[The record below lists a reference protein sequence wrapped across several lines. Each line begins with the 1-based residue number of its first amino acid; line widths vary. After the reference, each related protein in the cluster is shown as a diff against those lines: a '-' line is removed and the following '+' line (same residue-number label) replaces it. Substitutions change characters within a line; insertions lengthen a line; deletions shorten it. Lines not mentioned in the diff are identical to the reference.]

1 MNLPKLKTQIVL
13 LLENHYNSLYTLK
26 EIETQGLHYI
36 ELTSSDGAS
45 KAQISLNEG
54 GRLSN
59 LVFEDTQVL
68 ADFDASTY
76 ENNYASSILFPF
88 VNRIKDGKYT
98 FNNSKYKLN
107 CNEVDKNNALHGL
120 VYNKTFACAKK
131 ALTLNDASV
140 TLQYKDYGKHQG
152 FPFKFNIELTY
163 TLNKKGII
171 VSVNIINKDK
181 KTFPFSVGWHPY
193 FYSKNL
199 DNSTLNFS
207 SNKKYVFDNQQIIS
221 GTTDLNIEMPF
232 QLKAVTL
239 DDCYPLKTNEIDFS
253 TPEYSFNIG
262 STSKENFLQLY
273 TPEVHNVIAIEPMT
287 GAADNFNNKIGLQTL
302 QPNETYNMK
311 WLIAIETIN
320 TNRLF
325 KKLCSS

>member
-1 MNLPKLKTQIVL
+1 MYTIEKLEKQD
-13 LLENHYNSLYTLK
+13 
-26 EIETQGLHYI
+26 LHYL

-45 KAQISLNEG
+45 KAQISLNQG
-54 GRLSN
+54 GRLSH
-59 LVFEDTQVL
+59 LVFEGIQVL

-76 ENNYASSILFPF
+76 ENNYASSIQFPF

-120 VYNKTFACAKK
+120 VYNKTFVCTKK
-131 ALTLNDASV
+131 ALTLHYASV
-140 TLQYKDYGKHQG
+140 TLQYKDNGKHQG

-171 VSVNIINKDK
+171 LSVNIANKDK

-325 KKLCSS
+325 KNLCSS

>member
-1 MNLPKLKTQIVL
+1 
-13 LLENHYNSLYTLK
+13 LYTIR
-26 EIETQGLHYI
+26 EIETQGLHYL
-36 ELTSSDGAS
+36 ELTSSDS
-45 KAQISLNEG
+45 VSRAQISLNQG

-88 VNRIKDGKYT
+88 VSRIKDGKYT
-98 FNNSKYKLN
+98 FNNLKYKLN

-120 VYNKTFACAKK
+120 IYNKTFVCTKK

-163 TLNKKGII
+163 TLNEKGII
-171 VSVNIINKDK
+171 VSVSIANKDK
-181 KTFPFSVGWHPY
+181 KTFPFSLGWHPY
-193 FYSKNL
+193 FYSKKL

-239 DDCYPLKTNEIDFS
+239 DDCYLLKTNEIDFS
-253 TPEYSFNIG
+253 TPEYSFKIE

-273 TPEVHNVIAIEPMT
+273 TPEVCNVIAIEPMT
-287 GAADNFNNKIGLQTL
+287 GTGNNFNNEIGLQTL

-311 WLIAIETIN
+311 WLMAIETRNSKIN
-320 TNRLF
+320 TN
-325 KKLCSS
+325 

>member
-1 MNLPKLKTQIVL
+1 LYSLDELKI
-13 LLENHYNSLYTLK
+13 
-26 EIETQGLHYI
+26 QGLNYL

-45 KAQISLNEG
+45 IAQISLNQG

-59 LVFEDTQVL
+59 LVFEDIQVL
-68 ADFDASTY
+68 ADLEASTY
-76 ENNYASSILFPF
+76 EDNYASSILFPF

-98 FNNSKYKLN
+98 FDNSKYQLS
-107 CNEVDKNNALHGL
+107 CNEGDKNNALHGL
-120 VYNKTFACAKK
+120 VYNKTFVCTKK
-131 ALTLNDASV
+131 VLTLNDASV
-140 TLQYKDYGKHQG
+140 TLQYKDNGKHLG
-152 FPFKFNIELTY
+152 FPFKFNIDLTY
-163 TLNKKGII
+163 TLNEKGII
-171 VSVNIINKDK
+171 LSVKIANKDK
-181 KTFPFSVGWHPY
+181 KNFPFSIGWHPY

-239 DDCYPLKTNEIDFS
+239 DDCYQLKTNEIYFS
-253 TPEYSFNIG
+253 TPEYRFNIE

-273 TPEVHNVIAIEPMT
+273 TPEIRNVIAIEPMT
-287 GAADNFNNKIGLQTL
+287 GAADNFNNEIGLQTL

-311 WLIAIETIN
+311 WLIAIDTRNSKIHAN
-320 TNRLF
+320 QLI
-325 KKLCSS
+325 K

>member
-26 EIETQGLHYI
+26 ELETQGLHYI
-36 ELTSSDGAS
+36 ELRSSGGAS
-45 KAQISLNEG
+45 KVQISLNEG

-76 ENNYASSILFPF
+76 KNNYASSILFPF
-88 VNRIKDGKYT
+88 VSRIKDGKYT

-120 VYNKTFACAKK
+120 VYNKTFACTKK

-171 VSVNIINKDK
+171 VSVNIINKDE
-181 KTFPFSVGWHPY
+181 KTFPFSLGWHPY

-207 SNKKYVFDNQQIIS
+207 SNKKYIFDNQQIIS
-221 GTTDLNIEMPF
+221 GTTNLNIEMPF

-239 DDCYPLKTNEIDFS
+239 DDCYLLKTNKIDFL
-253 TPEYSFNIG
+253 TPEYSFKIE

-273 TPEVHNVIAIEPMT
+273 TPEVYNVIAIEPMT
-287 GAADNFNNKIGLQTL
+287 GAGNNFNNKIGLQTL

-311 WLIAIETIN
+311 WLLAIETRNSKIN
-320 TNRLF
+320 TN
-325 KKLCSS
+325 

>member
-1 MNLPKLKTQIVL
+1 MYTIEKLEKQD
-13 LLENHYNSLYTLK
+13 
-26 EIETQGLHYI
+26 LHYL

-45 KAQISLNEG
+45 KAQISLNQG
-54 GRLSN
+54 GRLSH
-59 LVFEDTQVL
+59 LVFEGIQVL

-76 ENNYASSILFPF
+76 ENNYASSIQFPF

-120 VYNKTFACAKK
+120 VYNKTFVCTKK
-131 ALTLNDASV
+131 ALTLHYASV
-140 TLQYKDYGKHQG
+140 TLQYKDNGKHQG

-171 VSVNIINKDK
+171 LSVNIANKDK

-199 DNSTLNFS
+199 YNSTLNFS

>member
-26 EIETQGLHYI
+26 ELETQGLHYI
-36 ELTSSDGAS
+36 ELRSSGGAS
-45 KAQISLNEG
+45 KVQISLNEG

-76 ENNYASSILFPF
+76 KNNYASSILFPF
-88 VNRIKDGKYT
+88 VSRIKDGKYT

-120 VYNKTFACAKK
+120 VYNKTFVCTKK
-131 ALTLNDASV
+131 ALTLHYASV
-140 TLQYKDYGKHQG
+140 TLQYKDNGKHQG

-171 VSVNIINKDK
+171 LSVNIANKDK

-239 DDCYPLKTNEIDFS
+239 DDCYPLKTNEIDFL
-253 TPEYSFNIG
+253 TPEYSFKIA

-273 TPEVHNVIAIEPMT
+273 TPEVYNVIAIEPMT
-287 GAADNFNNKIGLQTL
+287 GAGNNFNNKIGLQTL

-311 WLIAIETIN
+311 WLLAIETRNSKIN
-320 TNRLF
+320 TN
-325 KKLCSS
+325 

>member
-26 EIETQGLHYI
+26 ELETQGLHYI
-36 ELTSSDGAS
+36 ELRSSGGAS
-45 KAQISLNEG
+45 KVQISLNEG

-76 ENNYASSILFPF
+76 KNNYASSILFPF

-120 VYNKTFACAKK
+120 VYNKTFVCTKK

-140 TLQYKDYGKHQG
+140 TLQYKDYGEHQG

-171 VSVNIINKDK
+171 VSVNIINKDE
-181 KTFPFSVGWHPY
+181 KTFPFSLGWHPY

-221 GTTDLNIEMPF
+221 GTTNLNIEMPF

-239 DDCYPLKTNEIDFS
+239 DDCYLLKTNKIDFL
-253 TPEYSFNIG
+253 TPEYSFKIA

-273 TPEVHNVIAIEPMT
+273 TPEVYNVIAIEPMT
-287 GAADNFNNKIGLQTL
+287 GAGNNFNNKIGLQTL

-311 WLIAIETIN
+311 WLLAIETRNSKIN
-320 TNRLF
+320 TN
-325 KKLCSS
+325 

>member
-1 MNLPKLKTQIVL
+1 MYTIEKLEKQD
-13 LLENHYNSLYTLK
+13 
-26 EIETQGLHYI
+26 LHYL

-45 KAQISLNEG
+45 KAQISLNQG
-54 GRLSN
+54 GRLSH
-59 LVFEDTQVL
+59 LVFEGIQVL

-76 ENNYASSILFPF
+76 ENNYASSIQFPF

-120 VYNKTFACAKK
+120 VYNKTFVCTKK
-131 ALTLNDASV
+131 ALTLHYASV
-140 TLQYKDYGKHQG
+140 TLQYKDNGKHQG

-171 VSVNIINKDK
+171 LSVNIANKDK

-287 GAADNFNNKIGLQTL
+287 GAADNFNNEIGLQTL
-302 QPNETYNMK
+302 QPNETYNTK
-311 WLIAIETIN
+311 WLITIDTRN
-320 TNRLF
+320 SKIHTNQLI
-325 KKLCSS
+325 K

>member
-1 MNLPKLKTQIVL
+1 MF
-13 LLENHYNSLYTLK
+13 TLK
-26 EIETQGLHYI
+26 ELKRQGLNYL

-45 KAQISLNEG
+45 KAQISLNQG

-59 LVFEDTQVL
+59 LIFEDIQVL

-88 VNRIKDGKYT
+88 VNRIKDGEYT
-98 FNNSKYKLN
+98 FNNSKHKLN

-120 VYNKTFACAKK
+120 VYNKTFVCTKK
-131 ALTLNDASV
+131 VLTLNYATV
-140 TLQYKDYGKHQG
+140 TLEYNDYGKHLG

-171 VSVNIINKDK
+171 LSVNIANKDK

>member
-45 KAQISLNEG
+45 KAQISLNQG

-120 VYNKTFACAKK
+120 VYNKTFACTKK

-140 TLQYKDYGKHQG
+140 TLQYKDFGKHQG
-152 FPFKFNIELTY
+152 FPFKFNIELIY

-171 VSVNIINKDK
+171 VSVNIINKDEK
-181 KTFPFSVGWHPY
+181 PFPFSLG
-193 FYSKNL
+193 
-199 DNSTLNFS
+199 
-207 SNKKYVFDNQQIIS
+207 
-221 GTTDLNIEMPF
+221 
-232 QLKAVTL
+232 
-239 DDCYPLKTNEIDFS
+239 
-253 TPEYSFNIG
+253 
-262 STSKENFLQLY
+262 
-273 TPEVHNVIAIEPMT
+273 
-287 GAADNFNNKIGLQTL
+287 
-302 QPNETYNMK
+302 
-311 WLIAIETIN
+311 
-320 TNRLF
+320 
-325 KKLCSS
+325 

>member
-1 MNLPKLKTQIVL
+1 M
-13 LLENHYNSLYTLK
+13 YTLDELK
-26 EIETQGLHYI
+26 IQGLNYL

-45 KAQISLNEG
+45 IAQISLNQG
-54 GRLSN
+54 GRLSS
-59 LVFEDTQVL
+59 LVFEDIQVL
-68 ADFDASTY
+68 ADFEASTY

-98 FNNSKYKLN
+98 FNNSKYQLS
-107 CNEVDKNNALHGL
+107 CNEGDKNNALHGL
-120 VYNKTFACAKK
+120 VYNKTFVCTKK
-131 ALTLNDASV
+131 VLTLNDASV
-140 TLQYKDYGKHQG
+140 TLQYKDNGKHLG
-152 FPFKFNIELTY
+152 FPFKFNIDLTY

-171 VSVNIINKDK
+171 LSVKIANKDK
-181 KTFPFSVGWHPY
+181 KNFPFSIGWHPY

-221 GTTDLNIEMPF
+221 GTIDLNIEMPF

-239 DDCYPLKTNEIDFS
+239 DDCYQLKTNEIYFS
-253 TPEYSFNIG
+253 TPEYRFNIE

-273 TPEVHNVIAIEPMT
+273 TPEVRNVIAIEPMT
-287 GAADNFNNKIGLQTL
+287 GAADNFNNEIGLQTL

-311 WLIAIETIN
+311 WLISVDTRNSKIH
-320 TNRLF
+320 TNQLI
-325 KKLCSS
+325 K

>member
-1 MNLPKLKTQIVL
+1 MYTIEKLEKQD
-13 LLENHYNSLYTLK
+13 
-26 EIETQGLHYI
+26 LHYL

-45 KAQISLNEG
+45 KAQISLNQG
-54 GRLSN
+54 GRLSH
-59 LVFEDTQVL
+59 LVFEGIQVL

-76 ENNYASSILFPF
+76 ENNYASSIQFPF

-120 VYNKTFACAKK
+120 VYNKTFVCTKK
-131 ALTLNDASV
+131 ALTLHYASV
-140 TLQYKDYGKHQG
+140 TLQYKDNGKHQG

-171 VSVNIINKDK
+171 LSVNIANKDK

-253 TPEYSFNIG
+253 TPDYSFNIG

>member
-36 ELTSSDGAS
+36 ELTSSGGAS
-45 KAQISLNEG
+45 KVQISLNEG

-76 ENNYASSILFPF
+76 KNNYASSILFPF
-88 VNRIKDGKYT
+88 VSRIKDGKYT

-120 VYNKTFACAKK
+120 VYNKTFACTKK

-171 VSVNIINKDK
+171 VSVNIINKDEK
-181 KTFPFSVGWHPY
+181 PFPFSLGWHPY

-199 DNSTLNFS
+199 YDSTLSFR

-239 DDCYPLKTNEIDFS
+239 DDCYPLKTNEIDFL
-253 TPEYSFNIG
+253 TPEYSFKIA

-273 TPEVHNVIAIEPMT
+273 TPEVYNVIAIEPMT
-287 GAADNFNNKIGLQTL
+287 GAGNNFNNKIGLQTL

-311 WLIAIETIN
+311 WLLAIETRNSKIN
-320 TNRLF
+320 TN
-325 KKLCSS
+325 

>member
-26 EIETQGLHYI
+26 ELETQGLHYI
-36 ELTSSDGAS
+36 ELRSSGGAS
-45 KAQISLNEG
+45 KVQISLNEG

-76 ENNYASSILFPF
+76 KNNYASSILFPF

-120 VYNKTFACAKK
+120 VYNKTFVCTKK

-140 TLQYKDYGKHQG
+140 TLQYKDYGEHQG

-171 VSVNIINKDK
+171 VSVNIINKDE
-181 KTFPFSVGWHPY
+181 KTFPFSLGWHPY

-199 DNSTLNFS
+199 DNSSLNFS

-221 GTTDLNIEMPF
+221 GTTNLNIEMPF

-239 DDCYPLKTNEIDFS
+239 DDCYLLKTNKIDFL
-253 TPEYSFNIG
+253 TPEYSFKIA

-273 TPEVHNVIAIEPMT
+273 TPEVYNVIAIEPMT
-287 GAADNFNNKIGLQTL
+287 GAGNNFNNKIGLQTL

-311 WLIAIETIN
+311 WLLAIETRNSKIN
-320 TNRLF
+320 TN
-325 KKLCSS
+325 

>member
-26 EIETQGLHYI
+26 ELETQGLHYI
-36 ELTSSDGAS
+36 ELRSSGGAS
-45 KAQISLNEG
+45 KVQISLNEG

-76 ENNYASSILFPF
+76 KNNYASSILFPF
-88 VNRIKDGKYT
+88 VSRIKDGKYT

-120 VYNKTFACAKK
+120 VYNKTFVCAKK

-140 TLQYKDYGKHQG
+140 TLQYKDFGKHQG

-171 VSVNIINKDK
+171 VSVNIINKDEK
-181 KTFPFSVGWHPY
+181 PFPFSLGWHPY

-199 DNSTLNFS
+199 YNSTLSFI

-239 DDCYPLKTNEIDFS
+239 DDCYPLKTNEIDFL
-253 TPEYSFNIG
+253 TPEYSFNIA

-273 TPEVHNVIAIEPMT
+273 TPEVRNVIAIEPMT
-287 GAADNFNNKIGLQTL
+287 GAVDNFNNKIGLQTL

-311 WLIAIETIN
+311 WLLAIETRNNKIN
-320 TNRLF
+320 IN
-325 KKLCSS
+325 

>member
-1 MNLPKLKTQIVL
+1 M
-13 LLENHYNSLYTLK
+13 YTLEK
-26 EIETQGLHYI
+26 LETQGLHYL
-36 ELTSSDGAS
+36 ELTSSDGTS
-45 KAQISLNEG
+45 KAQISLNQG
-54 GRLSN
+54 GRLSH
-59 LVFEDTQVL
+59 LVFEDVQVL

-76 ENNYASSILFPF
+76 ENNYASSIQFPF

-120 VYNKTFACAKK
+120 VYNKTFVCAKK

-171 VSVNIINKDK
+171 VSVNIINKDE
-181 KTFPFSVGWHPY
+181 KTFPFSLGWHPY

-239 DDCYPLKTNEIDFS
+239 DDCYRLKTNEIDFS
-253 TPEYSFNIG
+253 TPEYSFNIE
-262 STSKENFLQLY
+262 STSKKNFLQLY
-273 TPEVHNVIAIEPMT
+273 TPEVRNVIAIEPMT
-287 GAADNFNNKIGLQTL
+287 GAADNFNNEIGLQTL

-311 WLIAIETIN
+311 WLIAIETRNSKIK
-320 TNRLF
+320 TKQLT
-325 KKLCSS
+325 KKLCNS

>member
-1 MNLPKLKTQIVL
+1 LYSLDELKI
-13 LLENHYNSLYTLK
+13 
-26 EIETQGLHYI
+26 QGLNYL

-45 KAQISLNEG
+45 IAQISLNQG

-59 LVFEDTQVL
+59 LVFEDIQVL
-68 ADFDASTY
+68 ADFEASTY

-98 FNNSKYKLN
+98 FNNSKYQLS
-107 CNEVDKNNALHGL
+107 CNEGDKNNALHGL
-120 VYNKTFACAKK
+120 VYNKTFVCTKK
-131 ALTLNDASV
+131 VLTLNDASV
-140 TLQYKDYGKHQG
+140 TLQYKDNGKHLG
-152 FPFKFNIELTY
+152 FPFKFNIDLTY
-163 TLNKKGII
+163 TLNEKGII
-171 VSVNIINKDK
+171 LSVKIANKDK
-181 KTFPFSVGWHPY
+181 KNFPFSIGWHPY

-239 DDCYPLKTNEIDFS
+239 DDCYQLKTNEIYFS
-253 TPEYSFNIG
+253 TPEYRFNIE

-273 TPEVHNVIAIEPMT
+273 TPEIRNVIAIEPMT
-287 GAADNFNNKIGLQTL
+287 GAADNFNNEIGLQTL

-311 WLIAIETIN
+311 WLIAIDTRNSKIHAN
-320 TNRLF
+320 QLI
-325 KKLCSS
+325 K

>member
-1 MNLPKLKTQIVL
+1 MMV
-13 LLENHYNSLYTLK
+13 H
-26 EIETQGLHYI
+26 
-36 ELTSSDGAS
+36 
-45 KAQISLNEG
+45 
-54 GRLSN
+54 
-59 LVFEDTQVL
+59 LVFEGIQVL

-76 ENNYASSILFPF
+76 ENNYASSIQFPF

-120 VYNKTFACAKK
+120 VYNKTFVCTKK
-131 ALTLNDASV
+131 ALTLHYASV
-140 TLQYKDYGKHQG
+140 TLQYKDNGKHQG

-171 VSVNIINKDK
+171 VSVNIINKDEK
-181 KTFPFSVGWHPY
+181 PFPFSLGWHPY

-199 DNSTLNFS
+199 DNSSLNFS

-239 DDCYPLKTNEIDFS
+239 DDCYPLKTNEIDFL
-253 TPEYSFNIG
+253 TPEYSFNIA

-273 TPEVHNVIAIEPMT
+273 TPEVRNVIAIEPMT
-287 GAADNFNNKIGLQTL
+287 GAVDNFNNKIGLQTL

-311 WLIAIETIN
+311 WLMVIETKN
-320 TNRLF
+320 SN
-325 KKLCSS
+325 

>member
-1 MNLPKLKTQIVL
+1 MYILEELKI
-13 LLENHYNSLYTLK
+13 
-26 EIETQGLHYI
+26 QGLNYL

-45 KAQISLNEG
+45 KAKISLNQG
-54 GRLSN
+54 GRLSH
-59 LVFEDTQVL
+59 LVFEDIQVL
-68 ADFDASTY
+68 ADFNASTY

-98 FNNSKYKLN
+98 FNDLKYQLS
-107 CNEVDKNNALHGL
+107 CNEVNKNNALHGL
-120 VYNKTFACAKK
+120 VYNKTFVCTKK
-131 ALTLNDASV
+131 ILTLNYASV
-140 TLQYKDYGKHQG
+140 TLKYKDFGRHLG
-152 FPFKFNIELTY
+152 FPFKFDIELTY

-171 VSVNIINKDK
+171 LSVKIDNKDK
-181 KTFPFSVGWHPY
+181 KNFPFSIGWHPY

-239 DDCYPLKTNEIDFS
+239 DDCYPLKTNEIDFL
-253 TPEYSFNIG
+253 TPEYSFNIA

-273 TPEVHNVIAIEPMT
+273 TPEVRNVIAIEPMT
-287 GAADNFNNKIGLQTL
+287 GAVDNFNNKIGLQTL
-302 QPNETYNMK
+302 QPNETYSMK
-311 WLIAIETIN
+311 WLMVIETRNSKIN
-320 TNRLF
+320 TN
-325 KKLCSS
+325 

>member
-1 MNLPKLKTQIVL
+1 MYTLEKLKI
-13 LLENHYNSLYTLK
+13 
-26 EIETQGLHYI
+26 QGLNHL

-45 KAQISLNEG
+45 KAQISLNQG
-54 GRLSN
+54 GRLSS
-59 LVFEDTQVL
+59 LVFEDIQVL
-68 ADFDASTY
+68 ADFEASTY

-98 FNNSKYKLN
+98 FNNSKYQLS
-107 CNEVDKNNALHGL
+107 CNEGDKNNALHGL
-120 VYNKTFACAKK
+120 VYNKTFVCTKK
-131 ALTLNDASV
+131 VLTLNDASV
-140 TLQYKDYGKHQG
+140 TLQYKDNGKHLG

-171 VSVNIINKDK
+171 LSVKIANKDK
-181 KTFPFSVGWHPY
+181 KNFPFSIGWHPY

-232 QLKAVTL
+232 QLKAITL
-239 DDCYPLKTNEIDFS
+239 DDCYQLKTNEIYFS
-253 TPEYSFNIG
+253 TPEYSFNIE

-273 TPEVHNVIAIEPMT
+273 TPEVRNVIAIEPMT
-287 GAADNFNNKIGLQTL
+287 GAADNFNNEIGLQTL
-302 QPNETYNMK
+302 QPNETYNTK
-311 WLIAIETIN
+311 WLITIDTRN
-320 TNRLF
+320 SKIHTNQLI
-325 KKLCSS
+325 K

>member
-1 MNLPKLKTQIVL
+1 MYSLDELKI
-13 LLENHYNSLYTLK
+13 
-26 EIETQGLHYI
+26 QGLNYL

-45 KAQISLNEG
+45 IAQISLNQG

-59 LVFEDTQVL
+59 LVFEDIQVL
-68 ADFDASTY
+68 ADLEASTY

-98 FNNSKYKLN
+98 FDNSKYQLS
-107 CNEVDKNNALHGL
+107 CNEGDKNNALHGL
-120 VYNKTFACAKK
+120 VYNKTFVCTKK
-131 ALTLNDASV
+131 VLTLNYASV
-140 TLQYKDYGKHQG
+140 TLQYKDNGKHLG
-152 FPFKFNIELTY
+152 FPFKFNIDLTY
-163 TLNKKGII
+163 TLNEKGII
-171 VSVNIINKDK
+171 LSVKIANKDK
-181 KTFPFSVGWHPY
+181 KNFPFSIGWHPY

-239 DDCYPLKTNEIDFS
+239 DDCYQLKTNEIYFS
-253 TPEYSFNIG
+253 TPEYRFNIE

-273 TPEVHNVIAIEPMT
+273 TPEIRNVIAIEPMT
-287 GAADNFNNKIGLQTL
+287 GAADNFNNEIGLQTL

-311 WLIAIETIN
+311 WLIAIDTRNSKIHAN
-320 TNRLF
+320 QLI
-325 KKLCSS
+325 K

>member
-1 MNLPKLKTQIVL
+1 
-13 LLENHYNSLYTLK
+13 LYTL
-26 EIETQGLHYI
+26 EELETQGLHYL
-36 ELTSSDGAS
+36 ELTSSDGTS
-45 KAQISLNEG
+45 KAQISLNQG
-54 GRLSN
+54 GRLSH
-59 LVFEDTQVL
+59 LVFEDVQVL

-120 VYNKTFACAKK
+120 VYNKTFVCTKK
-131 ALTLNDASV
+131 ALTLNYASV
-140 TLQYKDYGKHQG
+140 TLQYKDYGKHLG

-171 VSVNIINKDK
+171 LSVNITNKDK

-199 DNSTLNFS
+199 YNSTLNFS

-221 GTTDLNIEMPF
+221 ATTDLNIEMPF

-239 DDCYPLKTNEIDFS
+239 DDCYRLKTNEIDFS

-273 TPEVHNVIAIEPMT
+273 TPEVRNVIAIEPMT
-287 GAADNFNNKIGLQTL
+287 GAADNFNNEIGLQTL
-302 QPNETYNMK
+302 QSNETYNMK
-311 WLIAIETIN
+311 WLIAIETRNSKIN
-320 TNRLF
+320 TNKLI
-325 KKLCSS
+325 KKLCNS

>member
-1 MNLPKLKTQIVL
+1 LYSLDELKI
-13 LLENHYNSLYTLK
+13 
-26 EIETQGLHYI
+26 QGLNYL

-45 KAQISLNEG
+45 IAQISLNQG

-59 LVFEDTQVL
+59 LVFEDIQVL
-68 ADFDASTY
+68 ADLEASTY

-98 FNNSKYKLN
+98 FDNSKYQLS
-107 CNEVDKNNALHGL
+107 CNEGDKNNALHGL
-120 VYNKTFACAKK
+120 VYNKTFVCTKK
-131 ALTLNDASV
+131 VLTLNYASV
-140 TLQYKDYGKHQG
+140 TLQYKDNGKHLG
-152 FPFKFNIELTY
+152 FPFKFNIDLTY
-163 TLNKKGII
+163 TLNEKGII
-171 VSVNIINKDK
+171 LSVKIANKDK
-181 KTFPFSVGWHPY
+181 KNFPFSIGWHPY

-239 DDCYPLKTNEIDFS
+239 DDCYQLKTNEIYFS
-253 TPEYSFNIG
+253 TPEYRFNIE

-273 TPEVHNVIAIEPMT
+273 TPEIRNVIAIEPMT
-287 GAADNFNNKIGLQTL
+287 GAADNFNNEIGLQTL

-311 WLIAIETIN
+311 WLIAIDTRNSKIHAN
-320 TNRLF
+320 QLI
-325 KKLCSS
+325 K

>member
-1 MNLPKLKTQIVL
+1 MYTIEKLEKQD
-13 LLENHYNSLYTLK
+13 
-26 EIETQGLHYI
+26 LHYL

-54 GRLSN
+54 PRLSN

-76 ENNYASSILFPF
+76 ENNYASSIQFPF

-120 VYNKTFACAKK
+120 VYNKTFVCTKK
-131 ALTLNDASV
+131 ALTLHYASV
-140 TLQYKDYGKHQG
+140 TLQYKDNGKHQG

-171 VSVNIINKDK
+171 LSVNIANKDK

>member
-1 MNLPKLKTQIVL
+1 MYTIEKLEKQD
-13 LLENHYNSLYTLK
+13 
-26 EIETQGLHYI
+26 LHYL

-45 KAQISLNEG
+45 KAQISLNQG
-54 GRLSN
+54 GRLSH
-59 LVFEDTQVL
+59 LVFEGIQVL

-76 ENNYASSILFPF
+76 ENNYASSIQFPF

-120 VYNKTFACAKK
+120 VYNKTFVCTKK
-131 ALTLNDASV
+131 ALTLHYASV
-140 TLQYKDYGKHQG
+140 TLQYKDNGKHQG

-171 VSVNIINKDK
+171 LSVNIANKDK